1 LDFFT
6 KDTQQKMLNIARFII
21 ITCIVFITTIYPF
34 EAYPQDEGIV
44 YSQRAEQYFTSGI
57 NAYQQ
62 ENYRRALQEF
72 DSILNIGDVTHRTT
86 AAYIMSTKSMIK
98 LGQNREAFR
107 RLQRFIDRFQNSLYK
122 DDAYFTMGVALMRDG
137 RYQDALYRFLFTA
150 ENTGKSELRNQ
161 AEQNLTHI
169 ITNHITLSELE
180 HMYAAARADY
190 DRGFFALALSKRY
203 ITRGNI
209 GTARALLEQTVEE
222 HWQHPYI
229 GELRS
234 LLEDIDKGISM
245 KIGVVL
251 PLMID
256 QPDEPLRILGRE
268 MLQGIQFAVDEHNE
282 QSDIKLYLDVRD
294 SRRLPSVSARQVQ
307 DLVRDPE
314 IVAIIGP
321 VFSDE
326 AFAAAG
332 VANMVGVPLIT
343 PTATA
348 NYIADIGRYIFQ
360 SNPDY
365 RNRGR
370 AMARYAVEHLGFS
383 TLAVLAPVDSH
394 GQDIASGFIEEVNTL
409 DGAYVAVSEWYRT
422 GETNFRQQYST
433 IRKHGLQ
440 DSMHLYI
447 SFSGPIKQDDIMKLA
462 GQGVSL
468 SRLDSYVEKERIISV
483 IDLLGEDGP
492 RIADSLGI
500 SVIQGDLFVDSL
512 HVPVESIDAIFLPIT
527 SRDDIGILSAQTA
540 YYNIRAQLLGSGE
553 WYDITALEENRRY
566 VNNVYFASDSFWDT
580 DDPTFIKFF
589 DSFTETMQNRPTR
602 NTLMGYDTMQLLSML
617 VRNGAINRDAI
628 AEALSSGIFYR
639 GIHSPIVMGK
649 NRVNAAKNILQYVH
663 GRIIKI
669 DEIILDE

>member
-1 LDFFT
+1 
-6 KDTQQKMLNIARFII
+6 MLNIARFIFI
-21 ITCIVFITTIYPF
+21 SFVVFITTIYPF
-34 EAYPQDEGIV
+34 DAYPQDEGLI
-44 YSQRAEQYFTSGI
+44 YNQRAEQYFTSGI
-57 NAYQQ
+57 NAY
-62 ENYRRALQEF
+62 ERGDYRLALQEF
-72 DSILNIGDVTHRTT
+72 DNILNIGDVTHRTT
-86 AAYIMSTKSMIK
+86 AAYMMSAKSMIE
-98 LGQNREAFR
+98 LGQNRDAFR
-107 RLQRFIDRFQNSLYK
+107 RLQRFLNRFQNSLYE
-122 DDAYFTMGVALMRDG
+122 DDAYFTVGVALMRDG
-137 RYQDALYRFLFTA
+137 RYQDALFRFLSTV
-150 ENTGKSELRNQ
+150 EITGKTELRNQ
-161 AEQNLTHI
+161 AEQYL
-169 ITNHITLSELE
+169 NHIVSNYLTLSELE
-180 HMYAAARADY
+180 HMYAESRADY
-190 DRGFFALALSKRY
+190 DRGFFALALSRRY

-209 GTARALLEQTVEE
+209 GTARSLLEQVVEE
-222 HWQHPYI
+222 HWHHPLI
-229 GELRS
+229 GELRT
-234 LLEDIDKGISM
+234 LLDNIEEGISM

-256 QPDEPLRILGRE
+256 QSDEPLRFLGRE

-282 QSDIKLYLDVRD
+282 RSDIKIYLDVRD
-294 SRRLPSVSARQVQ
+294 SRRLPSASARQVQ
-307 DLVRDPE
+307 DLVKDPE

-332 VANMVGVPLIT
+332 VANTVGVPLIT

-360 SNPDY
+360 TNPDY

-370 AMARYAVEHLGFS
+370 AMARYAVEYLGLS

-394 GQDIASGFIEEVNTL
+394 GQDIASGFIEEIERLN
-409 DGAYVAVSEWYRT
+409 GAYVAVSEWYRT
-422 GETNFRQQYST
+422 GETNFRQQFSN

-447 SFSGPIKQDDIMKLA
+447 SFSGPMKQDDIMKLA
-462 GQGVSL
+462 GQGVSV
-468 SRLDSYVEKERIISV
+468 SQLDSHMEKESIISV

-492 RIADSLGI
+492 RIADSLGL

-512 HVPVESIDAIFLPIT
+512 HVPVESIDAIYLPIT
-527 SRDDIGILSAQTA
+527 SKDDIGIVSAQTA
-540 YYNIRAQLLGSGE
+540 FYNIRAQLLGSGE
-553 WYDITALEENRRY
+553 WYDISALEENSRY
-566 VNNVYFASDSFWDT
+566 VDNVYFASDSFWDT
-580 DDPTFIKFF
+580 DDSTFIKFF

-649 NRVNAAKNILQYVH
+649 NRVNAAKNILQYVN